1 MTEII
6 DEFFEHPVPRNDDI
20 LDALYYADY
29 YARAP
34 RSTAMGVEAYEK
46 EGKKKGTVKKYY
58 NWLTGAKI

>member
-1 MTEII
+1 MTEIV
-6 DEFFEHPVPRNDDI
+6 DEFFEHPVPRHDDI

-34 RSTAMGVEAYEK
+34 RSSAMDMDAY
-46 EGKKKGTVKKYY
+46 GKREEKKGTVKRYY